1 MEELI
6 QKMVYL
12 SEKLENTVVFLSV
25 FNKLTKIKRIG
36 VLGRL
41 DRNLSLQKYTL
52 RERARGTELALQL
65 DVIWDVY
72 TIQDLRHI
80 VHIIESGETGI

>member
-12 SEKLENTVVFLSV
+12 SEKLENIVVFLSV

-65 DVIWDVY
+65 YVIWDIY